1 MKSHVS
7 EIFFYMRFQKQIN
20 VLVYRD
26 RHDSNLKNSRFED
39 VTKHNEEY
47 LGVLDINV
55 LFSQKIF
62 S

>member
-1 MKSHVS
+1 
-7 EIFFYMRFQKQIN
+7 MRFQKQIN
-20 VLVYRD
+20 VLVYID
-26 RHDSNLKNSRFED
+26 RHDSNLRNSRFAD

-55 LFSQKIF
+55 LFTQKIF